1 MSICLH
7 SVTASMAQLPSAET
21 KTIVVDWDKKVFK
34 QSLPLEETFLLDI
47 RSSKRLAGADNK
59 DSALVLVRFREYS
72 GRIVY
77 YEQPMVI
84 VYPWKEYTEELVT
97 KVTNTDNTT
106 TTKVP
111 SDATKDTEV
120 KLGGR
125 TQERSGEPF
134 KVWRSVYRVE
144 PLRSD
149 FGYVL
154 MTRDEFNTA
163 TDGNMAKTDIDA
175 KGLARV
181 KDKFPEGFS
190 FLNYDQRMQRTVT
203 AILGFAAMNAE
214 GSLVRP
220 CVGARINFD
229 RLNRDIPSWQA
240 KKIAGQ
246 GGGGYS
252 RFFKNFSFDLAMSL
266 GTINN
271 DQVNRYD
278 LFGTSNLLTGF
289 GYRLT
294 RGLYLSA
301 GANWYNMR
309 AYNAEDANIYHDEIK
324 ASGYVS
330 LSLDWDIGAS
340 FSGLK
345 KALGLL

>member
-1 MSICLH
+1 
-7 SVTASMAQLPSAET
+7 MAQLPSAET

-34 QSLPLEETFLLDI
+34 QTLPLEETFLLDV
-47 RSSKRLAGADNK
+47 RSTKRLAGADGK

-77 YEQPMVI
+77 YEQPMVL
-84 VYPWKEYTEELVT
+84 VYPWKEYTEELIT
-97 KVTNTDNTT
+97 KVTNTENTT
-106 TTKVP
+106 TTKLP
-111 SDATKDTEV
+111 ADATKDTEV

-125 TQERSGEPF
+125 TQERTGEPF
-134 KVWRSVYRVE
+134 KVWRTVYRVE

-154 MTRDEFNTA
+154 MTRDEYNTA
-163 TDGNMAKTDIDA
+163 VAKMPKADIA
-175 KGLARV
+175 SKGLAKT
-181 KDKFPEGFS
+181 KDKFPEGYS

-214 GSLVRP
+214 GPLVRP

-229 RLNRDIPSWQA
+229 RLNREIPAWQA

-252 RFFKNFSFDLAMSL
+252 RFFKNFSLDLAMTL

-278 LFGTSNLLTGF
+278 LFGTSNLLTGV
-289 GYRLT
+289 GYRMT

-309 AYNAEDANIYHDEIK
+309 SYNDQDASIYHDEIK

-340 FSGLK
+340 LNGLK
-345 KALGLL
+345 KALGLQ